1 MRINLEI
8 DEQLM
13 QQAMLARKRKTK
25 RAVIEEGLRL
35 LIQVHGQARTRLL
48 RGKVHWQGD
57 PQESR

>member
-35 LIQVHGQARTRLL
+35 LIQVHRQARTRLL

-57 PQESR
+57 QQESR